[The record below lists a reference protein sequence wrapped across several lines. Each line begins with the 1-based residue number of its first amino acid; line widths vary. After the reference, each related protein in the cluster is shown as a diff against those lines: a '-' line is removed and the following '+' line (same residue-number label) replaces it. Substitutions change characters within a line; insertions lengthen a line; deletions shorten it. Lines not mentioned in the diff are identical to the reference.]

1 MKIIVSVKQVPARDS
16 SLRVEDSGKALDTS
30 DLTFEMNEPDAYALE
45 EALQLRDK
53 LGGEVVVLCAGP
65 ASAAS
70 TIREALAKGADRAI
84 HVETNDGGGMAEAFA
99 TANMLAQAI
108 KPEAPDFILTGLQS
122 DDMGYGQTGVVLA
135 ELLGFAHAT
144 IVMEVEPLDGKV
156 RVKRELEDGW
166 FQHVTLPLP
175 VVLTIQSGIKK
186 LRYATLMGI
195 KKAKSKELRVIPAPE
210 AAQGAHA
217 EVDRVYA
224 PQRSKTSQIFTGDAK
239 QAAKQLIEKLRF
251 EARVI

>member
-16 SLRVEDSGKALDTS
+16 ALKVNSDGKWLDES

-65 ASAAS
+65 ERVTQ

-84 HVETNDGGGMAEAFA
+84 HVEVSADGGLDALA
-99 TANMLAQAI
+99 TAQILAKALEG
-108 KPEAPDFILTGLQS
+108 EAPDLILTGLQS
-122 DDMGYGQTGVVLA
+122 EDLGYGQTGVVLA

-144 IVMEVEPLDGKV
+144 IVMEVEPLGATV

-166 FQHVTLPLP
+166 FQNVVLPLP
-175 VVLTIQSGIKK
+175 AVLTIQSGIKK

-195 KKAKSKELRVIPAPE
+195 KKAKTKEVRTIPAASTTP
-210 AAQGAHA
+210 AAQI
-217 EVDRVYA
+217 DKVYL
-224 PQRSKTSQIFTGDAK
+224 PQRSKQSQILTGDPK
-239 QAAKQLIEKLRF
+239 EVAKQLVEKLKF

>member
-16 SLRVEDSGKALDTS
+16 LLHVNDSGKALDTS

-65 ASAAS
+65 ATAAS

-84 HVETNDGGGMAEAFA
+84 HVETPDGAGMTDAFTTA
-99 TANMLAQAI
+99 TMLAQAI
-108 KPEAPDFILTGLQS
+108 KPEAPDFVLTGLQS

-156 RVKRELEDGW
+156 RVKR
-166 FQHVTLPLP
+166 
-175 VVLTIQSGIKK
+175 
-186 LRYATLMGI
+186 
-195 KKAKSKELRVIPAPE
+195 
-210 AAQGAHA
+210 
-217 EVDRVYA
+217 
-224 PQRSKTSQIFTGDAK
+224 
-239 QAAKQLIEKLRF
+239 
-251 EARVI
+251 